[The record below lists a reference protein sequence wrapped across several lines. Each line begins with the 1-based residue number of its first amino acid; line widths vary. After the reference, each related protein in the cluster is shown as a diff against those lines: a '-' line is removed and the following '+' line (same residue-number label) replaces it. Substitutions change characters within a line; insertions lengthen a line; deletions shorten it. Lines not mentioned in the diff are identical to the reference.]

1 MENNYNNNFN
11 SGSPY
16 PYNQTNQQ
24 TGDGTNT
31 SWSGQVNGNTSQG
44 YSQGTQYGQTY
55 SQGGQAYGQNT
66 QTYQNGS
73 QTQYGQGN
81 ACYSQGTQ
89 PYGQNQQK
97 KKRKEKVKKEHGKGG
112 FGVKLAKCA
121 AIALVFGLISGSV
134 FAGTNQLLGTKW
146 SNSESAKTEASLNKS
161 SSGDTV
167 KAANTSSKAVTDLT
181 DVSDIVDNVMPLV
194 RRKYPDTQIT
204 VVGSGPNTESL
215 KRYSFVKHL
224 GYVKDISHI
233 YDEQT
238 IFVVPLFEGSGIR
251 IKILEAFNNEIAVV
265 STTLG
270 CETIGAMDKKE
281 ILIADDAEEFAESI
295 ISLFENYNLRL
306 KIIQSAKKLL
316 EDKYT
321 LKARSEEFRSIME
334 SPIV

>member
-16 PYNQTNQQ
+16 SYNQTNQQ

-31 SWSGQVNGNTSQG
+31 SWSSQVNGNTSQG
-44 YSQGTQYGQTY
+44 YSQGTQYGQENAYY
-55 SQGGQAYGQNT
+55 SQG
-66 QTYQNGS
+66 
-73 QTQYGQGN
+73 TQYGQGN
-81 ACYSQGTQ
+81 AYYSQGTQ

-181 DVSDIVDNVMPLV
+181 DVSDIADNVMPSIV
-194 RRKYPDTQIT
+194 AIT
-204 VVGSGPNTESL
+204 NMSEKQVSTWYGYTASQPQESCGSGR
-215 KRYSFVKHL
+215 K
-224 GYVKDISHI
+224 
-233 YDEQT
+233 
-238 IFVVPLFEGSGIR
+238 
-251 IKILEAFNNEIAVV
+251 
-265 STTLG
+265 
-270 CETIGAMDKKE
+270 
-281 ILIADDAEEFAESI
+281 
-295 ISLFENYNLRL
+295 
-306 KIIQSAKKLL
+306 
-316 EDKYT
+316 
-321 LKARSEEFRSIME
+321 
-334 SPIV
+334 

>member
-16 PYNQTNQQ
+16 SYNQTNQQ

-31 SWSGQVNGNTSQG
+31 SWSSQVNGNTSQG
-44 YSQGTQYGQTY
+44 YSQGTQYGQGNAYY
-55 SQGGQAYGQNT
+55 SQE
-66 QTYQNGS
+66 
-73 QTQYGQGN
+73 
-81 ACYSQGTQ
+81 TQ

-181 DVSDIVDNVMPLV
+181 DVSDIAD
-194 RRKYPDTQIT
+194 
-204 VVGSGPNTESL
+204 
-215 KRYSFVKHL
+215 
-224 GYVKDISHI
+224 
-233 YDEQT
+233 
-238 IFVVPLFEGSGIR
+238 
-251 IKILEAFNNEIAVV
+251 NEIGRAHV
-265 STTLG
+265 
-270 CETIGAMDKKE
+270 
-281 ILIADDAEEFAESI
+281 
-295 ISLFENYNLRL
+295 
-306 KIIQSAKKLL
+306 
-316 EDKYT
+316 
-321 LKARSEEFRSIME
+321 
-334 SPIV
+334 